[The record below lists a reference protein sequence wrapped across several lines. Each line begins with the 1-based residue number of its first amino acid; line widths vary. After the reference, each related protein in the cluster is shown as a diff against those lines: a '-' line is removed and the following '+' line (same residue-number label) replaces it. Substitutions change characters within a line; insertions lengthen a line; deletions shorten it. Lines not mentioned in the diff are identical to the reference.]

1 MDLCYD
7 VLYIIW
13 KSFFSNMCMNELTNI
28 AYVTDSNNYHLPV
41 AVKWNWLNRT
51 DHGYEQTYS
60 INY

>member
-1 MDLCYD
+1 
-7 VLYIIW
+7 
-13 KSFFSNMCMNELTNI
+13 MCMNELTNI